1 MLFLEKPYCKK
12 SWVAI
17 KVRSSC
23 IPFALSR
30 IHSLICPVAYSSRET
45 YCRTKYVRQLSEGW
59 RKCRGDKDAKINPR
73 ILTKGCRKPRAF
85 CRSRAALPVRSK
97 PCRQQAAGSGQHRDR
112 QALLMC
118 CPCRSGS
125 SCLAGRQ
132 DAVLVVST
140 VPLTI
145 ETTSFTSEWQ
155 QTVGRGESSAG
166 GDLAARRVTAH
177 PRGGSGA
184 ALIGDP
190 RANTPG
196 R

>member
-1 MLFLEKPYCKK
+1 MQEKLGGNKGPVILY
-12 SWVAI
+12 S
-17 KVRSSC
+17 
-23 IPFALSR
+23 F
-30 IHSLICPVAYSSRET
+30 CPQQNT
-45 YCRTKYVRQLSEGW
+45 QPDLPC
-59 RKCRGDKDAKINPR
+59 R
-73 ILTKGCRKPRAF
+73 ILLTGNLLQDEIRKAVVRGLAQVQGRQRCKNQPPHTHQGVQKAKGFLQEQGSPARAEQ
-85 CRSRAALPVRSK
+85 AMP
-97 PCRQQAAGSGQHRDR
+97 AAGSGQHRDR
-112 QALLMC
+112 QALPMC